1 MTSAVHHVLTH
12 TATTPITRGGR
23 GLGVRLCSYPRRPA
37 TVIEVGGEID
47 AHNAQHVTDYLADFI
62 YVGHP
67 LVLDLSGVDFLG
79 TAGFS
84 AILQFAEECRRGER
98 RWALVSSDAVKILLR
113 VVPNHR
119 LPTAGSVDR
128 ALQRFAAVPKPAWKL
143 RAVTAPWVKEALTPP
158 AHP

>member
-1 MTSAVHHVLTH
+1 MTGTVHHVLARTE
-12 TATTPITRGGR
+12 TAPVARRGP
-23 GLGVRLCSYPRRPA
+23 GLGLRLCSYPRRRA

-47 AHNAQHVTDYLADFI
+47 AHNAQHVTDYLGDFI

-84 AILQFAEECRRGER
+84 AILQFAEECRRAER
-98 RWALVSSDAVKILLR
+98 HWALVSSHAVKILLR
-113 VVPNHR
+113 VEPNHH

-128 ALQRFAAVPKPAWKL
+128 ALLRFAAVPKPAWKL
-143 RAVTAPWVKEALTPP
+143 RAVAAS
-158 AHP
+158 

>member
-1 MTSAVHHVLTH
+1 MTGTVHHVLTNTENAPLAH
-12 TATTPITRGGR
+12 GGP
-23 GLGVRLCSYPRRPA
+23 GLGVRLYSYLRRRA

-79 TAGFS
+79 TAGFR
-84 AILQFAEECRRGER
+84 AILQFAEERRRAER
-98 RWALVSSDAVKILLR
+98 HWALVSSDAVKILLR
-113 VVPNHR
+113 VEPNHR
-119 LPTAGSVDR
+119 LPTAGSVDT

-143 RAVTAPWVKEALTPP
+143 RAVT
-158 AHP
+158 